1 MTDPEPDPFVGCLL
15 VAVVVLAVALA
26 VLLGRAL
33 T

>member
-1 MTDPEPDPFVGCLL
+1 MTSDPEPDYGPLLIALFLL
-15 VAVVVLAVALA
+15 VVVLA